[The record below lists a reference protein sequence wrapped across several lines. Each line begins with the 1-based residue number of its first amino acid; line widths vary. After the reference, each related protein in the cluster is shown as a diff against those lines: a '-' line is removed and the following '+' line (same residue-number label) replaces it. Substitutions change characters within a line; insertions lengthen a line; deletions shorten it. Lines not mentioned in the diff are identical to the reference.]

1 MLFYLLSIVLFIFD
15 QVIKYWVVHHLALHQ
30 GLPFIRFVL
39 SLYYLQ
45 NRGAAWG
52 MLAGHMWFFIP
63 MTLLVVGAIITY
75 YHREKLS
82 RKGQV
87 IGLACI
93 LAGALGNFVDRIR
106 LGYVVDMFRLEFID
120 FPVFNFADACLTV
133 GAILLIIDALFLER
147 EGK

>member
-52 MLAGHMWFFIP
+52 
-63 MTLLVVGAIITY
+63 
-75 YHREKLS
+75 LS
-82 RKGQV
+82 
-87 IGLACI
+87 
-93 LAGALGNFVDRIR
+93 
-106 LGYVVDMFRLEFID
+106 
-120 FPVFNFADACLTV
+120 
-133 GAILLIIDALFLER
+133 LIHI
-147 EGK
+147 